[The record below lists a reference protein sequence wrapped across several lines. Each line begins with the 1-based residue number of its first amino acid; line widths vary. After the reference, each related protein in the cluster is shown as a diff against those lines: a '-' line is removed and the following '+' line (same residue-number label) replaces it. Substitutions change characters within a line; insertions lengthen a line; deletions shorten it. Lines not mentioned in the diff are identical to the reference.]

1 MDVKFINPFI
11 NAVVKAIETMLG
23 DSAERMAP
31 SVKKDNIPQGDI
43 SGIIGFASNNIY
55 GSVALSFPTA
65 TAVLVFN
72 KMMGESLTAINDD
85 VRDIVGE
92 LANIVAGG
100 AKKEFAEMGLSFDI
114 SIPTVVMG
122 NNHTITHKGGTPVVT
137 VPFKLSGNSF
147 VLEISLKIKTTLQSE
162 SEQQRTAMTTK

>member
-11 NAVVKAIETMLG
+11 NSVVAAIETMLG
-23 DSAERMAP
+23 MPAERMAP
-31 SVKKDNIPQGDI
+31 TVKNDSIPQGDI
-43 SGIIGFASNNIY
+43 SGIIGFAASNIY

-65 TAVLVFN
+65 TALKIYN
-72 KMMGESLTAINDD
+72 KMMNESLTAINDD

-100 AKKEFAEMGLSFDI
+100 AKKEYSEMRLSFDI

-122 NNHTITHKGGTPVVT
+122 NAHTITHKAGTPVVI
-137 VPFKLSGNSF
+137 VPFKLEGSSF
-147 VLEISLKIKTTLQSE
+147 VMEISMKV
-162 SEQQRTAMTTK
+162 RTGETAVKAPDPASMTV